1 MLICDSLEAMD
12 SLVLFLLMCLNVAF
26 YFLVENTV
34 GYFLMT
40 NSVSWNI

>member
-12 SLVLFLLMCLNVAF
+12 SLVLFLLMRLNVVF